1 MLCRWKRDAMPMEA
15 RCYAD
20 GSAMLCRWKR
30 DAMPME
36 ARCYADG
43 SAMLCRHNQQKKK
56 TTLRQPFPSLSI
68 WGVSV
73 LDPLPVGLFFTLT
86 AGFNLGVFEDVQAF

>member
-1 MLCRWKRDAMPMEA
+1 MPMEA

-30 DAMPME
+30 DAMPTQP
-36 ARCYADG
+36 A
-43 SAMLCRHNQQKKK
+43 KKK